1 MLQRRRERLAYFLI
15 LPSILLITLLNLYP
29 AVQAFL
35 VSLQSQ
41 NMMRPNPTA
50 YVGFAHY
57 VASLAGDSPF
67 WASLGRTI
75 EFTLGAVV
83 GGYLLG
89 LGLALLLSL
98 EVRGRAFFRAL
109 FLIPWVI
116 PDVATAMLWKW
127 LYGDEFGILNVLL
140 LRTGVVHQ
148 PVQWLADTDIA
159 MLSVIIVQVWKLY
172 PIMFVTLL
180 AALQNVPTELHEA
193 AKLDGA
199 TALQRLW
206 HVTLPLIRPASVVIT
221 LLAAIWTFQSFDVIY
236 LLTGGGP
243 ADATQVLSTLIYQKA
258 FWAMDRGTATALAM
272 LMLVVL
278 LGLTLSYLTAY
289 RSQREA

>member
-41 NMMRPNPTA
+41 NMMRPNPKS

-57 VASLAGDSPF
+57 AASLAGDSPF
-67 WASLGRTI
+67 WASLGRTF
-75 EFTLGAVV
+75 EFTSGAVI

-140 LRTGVVHQ
+140 LRTGLIHQ
-148 PVQWLADTDIA
+148 PVQWLADTDMA
-159 MLSVIIVQVWKLY
+159 MISVIMVQIWKLY

-180 AALQNVPTELHEA
+180 AALQNVPSELHEA

-206 HVTLPLIRPASVVIT
+206 HVTLPLIRPASIVIT
-221 LLAAIWTFQSFDVIY
+221 LLASIWTFQSFDVIY

>member
-57 VASLAGDSPF
+57 MASLAGDSPF

-98 EVRGRAFFRAL
+98 EVRGRAFLRAL

-140 LRTGVVHQ
+140 LRTGIVHQ

-159 MLSVIIVQVWKLY
+159 MVSVIIVQVWKLY

>member
-57 VASLAGDSPF
+57 MASLAGDSPF

-98 EVRGRAFFRAL
+98 EVRGRAFLRAL

-140 LRTGVVHQ
+140 LRTGIVHQ

-159 MLSVIIVQVWKLY
+159 MVSVIIVQVWKLY
-172 PIMFVTLL
+172 PIMFVSLL

>member
-140 LRTGVVHQ
+140 LRTGIVHQ